1 MSAYFQVFKDKA
13 GEYRWR
19 LKAPNHKIIA
29 DSGEGYNT
37 EAGCREGIADVKRYV
52 PDARIDELT

>member
-1 MSAYFQVFKDKA
+1 MSAYFQVYKDNS
-13 GEYRWR
+13 GEYRWM

-37 EAGCREGIADVKRYV
+37 EAGCHKGLADVKSYV
-52 PDARIDELT
+52 PNARIDNLT

>member
-1 MSAYFQVFKDKA
+1 MSAYFQVYKDKA

-29 DSGEGYNT
+29 VSGEGYVT
-37 EAGCREGIADVKRYV
+37 KSGCNEGINDVKRYT
-52 PDARIDELT
+52 PTARVNDLT